1 MISSYL
7 AKLFSYNILRYNKK
21 IIDNSFDEI
30 DIKKV
35 IEVLNTAKQKVSKYN
50 KSG

>member
-1 MISSYL
+1 VISSYL
-7 AKLFSYNILRYNKK
+7 ANLFSYNILRYNKK

-30 DIKKV
+30 DTKKV
-35 IEVLNTAKQKVSKYN
+35 IEVMNTAKQKLSKYN